1 MSSEGRPLRFG
12 IAGTGMIA
20 RAHIEAL
27 RNVSGVGVVAV
38 ASQSEERARE
48 FALEMGVANSFAPY
62 ETLFESPDV
71 DAVFVCAEN
80 HLHASSALAA
90 ARAGKHIVMEKPL
103 CFTLEE
109 ASDMIDAAREAGVML
124 GYAENLCF
132 APKFTRAREI
142 SEAGALGA
150 PYMVRATLKHSG
162 PYSDWFYDPERAGG
176 GAMMDLGCH
185 CIELCR
191 WAIGKKAT
199 RSVYAQIDSVNPSK
213 GPGRMEDHACVTIEF
228 EGGVIGLTEVSWVL
242 PGGTDC
248 TLEIYGTEGRLRADL
263 MQGSGLRVYS
273 EHGYW
278 PMGSESRGWTAPGFA
293 HDFNYGYSD
302 QASHFV
308 SCVRDDT
315 APLESG
321 EDGLAVLEIMLA
333 AFASSREGKKIEL
346 PFRPSG
352 YEKPI
357 DLWTGDV
364 HQRN

>member
-1 MSSEGRPLRFG
+1 MSNEGRPLRFG

-27 RNVSGVGVVAV
+27 RQIPGVGVVAV
-38 ASQSEERARE
+38 ASQSGERARE
-48 FALEMGVANSFAPY
+48 FALEMGIANSFAPY
-62 ETLFESPDV
+62 GTLFESPDV

-109 ASDMIDAAREAGVML
+109 ARSMIDAAREAGVML

-185 CIELCR
+185 SIELCR
-191 WAIGKKAT
+191 WAIGKKAA

-213 GPGRMEDHACVTIEF
+213 GPGRTEDHACVIIEF
-228 EGGVIGLTEVSWVL
+228 EGGVIGMAEASWVL

-248 TLEIYGTEGRLRADL
+248 TLEIFGSEGLLRADL
-263 MQGSGLRVYS
+263 TQGSGLRVFS

-278 PMGSESRGWTAPGFA
+278 PMGNESRGWTAPGFA
-293 HDFNYGYSD
+293 HGFNYGYSE

-308 SCVRDDT
+308 SCVRDGT

-346 PFRPSG
+346 PFRPRG

-357 DLWTGDV
+357 DLWRGA
-364 HQRN
+364 